1 VHSARGRL
9 DHSGRS
15 KAHGLWLTADNTQL
29 WLNARF
35 VNLKSIKEPC
45 IMHISSPF
53 FVVSVILAV
62 FVVSILFST
71 SSKEDKPS
79 AH

>member
-1 VHSARGRL
+1 
-9 DHSGRS
+9 
-15 KAHGLWLTADNTQL
+15 
-29 WLNARF
+29 
-35 VNLKSIKEPC
+35 
-45 IMHISSPF
+45 MHISSPF

-71 SSKEDKPS
+71 SSKEDRPP

>member
-1 VHSARGRL
+1 
-9 DHSGRS
+9 
-15 KAHGLWLTADNTQL
+15 
-29 WLNARF
+29 
-35 VNLKSIKEPC
+35 
-45 IMHISSPF
+45 MHISSPF
-53 FVVSVILAV
+53 VVVSVIIAV